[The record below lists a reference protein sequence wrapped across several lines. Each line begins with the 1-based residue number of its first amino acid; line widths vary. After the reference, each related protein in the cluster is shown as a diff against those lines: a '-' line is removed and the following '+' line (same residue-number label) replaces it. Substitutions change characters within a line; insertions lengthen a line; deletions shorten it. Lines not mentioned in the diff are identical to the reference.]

1 MKQRRIGK
9 TLEENVIDEQ
19 TRYND
24 HSILIVP
31 SQFHI
36 VDDDDVTINATIPAQ
51 YFLYN
56 NEIFEYVSKKIGEAI
71 ISPLKNN
78 LKICY
83 NVDTN
88 KSYHKHMEGGA
99 LSVSLDQKW
108 VDDLLKTFMNL
119 EVANSNTYE
128 FVLKHDN
135 SDIDCVYS
143 TIPMCIMGHPIKHNL
158 YLLVKAA
165 IEEYIEEYNITFEA
179 SLDMSEYLNPID
191 VQIQDTPGFLNCT
204 LMYGSKND
212 PRFTDGSYVN
222 IGIKM
227 IKGEE
232 NDE

>member
-1 MKQRRIGK
+1 MKQRCISK
-9 TLEENVIDEQ
+9 TFEENVIDEQ
-19 TRYND
+19 KRD
-24 HSILIVP
+24 SILIVP

-36 VDDDDVTINATIPAQ
+36 VDDDDVAINATIPAQ

-88 KSYHKHMEGGA
+88 KSYHKHMDGGA

-128 FVLKHDN
+128 FVLKHDS

-143 TIPMCIMGHPIKHNL
+143 TIYMCSMLHPIKHNL
-158 YLLVKAA
+158 YLIVKAA
-165 IEEYIEEYNITFEA
+165 IEEYIEEYNITFKAPLE
-179 SLDMSEYLNPID
+179 SGYLNPID
-191 VQIQDTPGFLNCT
+191 IQIQDTPGFLNCT
-204 LMYGSKND
+204 LTCGSKND
-212 PRFTDGSYVN
+212 PRFADGSYIN
-222 IGIKM
+222 IGMTM

-232 NDE
+232 SDE